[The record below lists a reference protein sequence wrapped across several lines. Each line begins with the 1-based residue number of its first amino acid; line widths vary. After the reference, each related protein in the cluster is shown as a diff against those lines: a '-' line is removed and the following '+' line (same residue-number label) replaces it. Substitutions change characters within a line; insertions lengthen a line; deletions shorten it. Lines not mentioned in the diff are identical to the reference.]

1 MYTVEKYKNDDG
13 QTIAK
18 ITLSSNTLPY
28 VSIDTYQTFTGDSWV
43 EGEYEYLKEETGV
56 DLDWSN
62 SDVKYNHQG
71 ILEGLAEA
79 SIASILDQMYDGII
93 ESIEY
98 RGASSPAAYNFET
111 DRYEAEYVVNWTAL
125 KRWYKKSGKDRE
137 EWMKERWSSYDGF
150 HSYMYPGY
158 WNDPQWRPGLKV
170 YATIAMYLE
179 ETLDRD
185 ELFMAVAEAEWE
197 VYSNN
202 SEVYI
207 TETDYAKM
215 MAAHIAETVGEEFD
229 PDEHLPLLMEARHK
243 DIEVY
248 MEKYP
253 LNPITAANDL
263 MEKSDTYPMPGQLE
277 IL

>member
-13 QTIAK
+13 QTMAK
-18 ITLSSNTLPY
+18 ITLVSNTLPG
-28 VSIDTYQTFTGDSWV
+28 VSIDTYQSFTGESWLDS
-43 EGEYEYLKEETGV
+43 EYEYLNEETGV
-56 DLDWSN
+56 KLDWSN
-62 SDVKYNHQG
+62 SDVKYNHEG
-71 ILEGLAEA
+71 ILRGLAEA
-79 SIASILDQMYDGII
+79 SIGGIMDQLYDDYI
-93 ESIEY
+93 ESIEFVS
-98 RGASSPAAYNFET
+98 AWSPAYYNFES
-111 DRYEAEYVVNWTAL
+111 DKYEAEFTVNWTKL
-125 KRWYKKSGKDRE
+125 KKWYKKSGKNRE
-137 EWMKERWSSYDGF
+137 EWMRETWHSYDGF

-158 WNDPQWRPGLKV
+158 WENPEYHEGMVV

-179 ETLDRD
+179 ETLDR
-185 ELFMAVAEAEWE
+185 EQLLMAVAEAEWE
-197 VYSNN
+197 VYQEN
-202 SEVYI
+202 SEIYI
-207 TETDYAKM
+207 SETDYEKM

-263 MEKSDTYPMPGQLE
+263 MEKSDVYPMPGQLE